1 MKKILVTGSLAYDH
15 IMDFPGEF
23 KDHILPDKV
32 HILNVCFSINEIQ
45 TKHGGTAGNIA
56 YNLALLGENPTIL
69 SAVGKDFDFSR
80 LESLGV
86 DATFIKRFEGK
97 TSSAH
102 IITDRADNQITAFNA
117 GVASN
122 LTGLDIEGE
131 YDIAILSPSVA
142 SAMVRWADQLREKK
156 IPFIF
161 DPGQEITNF
170 SSEQLKSSCRGAILI
185 TLNDYE
191 YELFKQKAGD
201 PLDYADLVLVT
212 KGPEGSVFLTK
223 DKEVINKPVKPNPL
237 VDPTGAG
244 DAVRAA
250 LIKGLLHN
258 YSLEDIGRLASL
270 LGTYAAERKG
280 TQEHSF
286 IWNELKVRFEQ
297 SFGTKPSFLDS

>member
-32 HILNVCFSINEIQ
+32 HVLNVCFSINRIQ

-69 SAVGKDFDFSR
+69 GAAGNDFDFTR
-80 LESLGV
+80 LKSLGV
-86 DATFIKRFEGK
+86 DTTFIKRFEGK

-117 GVASN
+117 GVGNN
-122 LTGLDIEGE
+122 LVDLDIEGE
-131 YDIAILSPSVA
+131 YDLAILAPSVA
-142 SAMVRWADQLREKK
+142 SAMVKWANQLREKK

-161 DPGQEITNF
+161 DPGQQMTNF
-170 SSEQLKSSCRGAILI
+170 SAEELKSSCSGAVLI

-191 YELFKQKAGD
+191 YELFKNKVGD
-201 PLDYADLVLVT
+201 PLQYTDLVLVT
-212 KGPEGSVFLTK
+212 KGPKGSVFLTK
-223 DKEVINKPVKPNPL
+223 DREVVNKPVAPEPL

-250 LIKGLLHN
+250 LIKGLLYN
-258 YSLEDIGRLASL
+258 YSLEDIGKLASL
-270 LGTYAAERKG
+270 LGTYAAEHKG

-286 IWNELKVRFEQ
+286 ILNELEVRFEK
-297 SFGTKPSFLDS
+297 SFGCKPSFLDS

>member
-23 KDHILPDKV
+23 KDHILPNKV
-32 HILNVCFSINEIQ
+32 HVLNVCFSINGIQ

-69 SAVGKDFDFSR
+69 GAVGTDFDFTR

-86 DATFIKRFEGK
+86 DATFIKTFEGK

-102 IITDRADNQITAFNA
+102 IITDQADNQITAFNA
-117 GVASN
+117 GVASE
-122 LTGLDIEGE
+122 LAKLDIEGD
-131 YDIAILSPSVA
+131 YDIAILAPSIPN
-142 SAMVRWADQLREKK
+142 AMVRWADQLREKK

-161 DPGQEITNF
+161 DPGQQITNF
-170 SSEQLKSSCRGAILI
+170 SSEQLKSSCSGAILI

-191 YELFKQKAGD
+191 YELFKNKVGD
-201 PLDYADLVLVT
+201 PLDYTDLVLVT

-223 DKEVINKPVKPNPL
+223 DREIVNKPVKPNPL

-250 LIKGLLHN
+250 LIKGLL
-258 YSLEDIGRLASL
+258 YDYKLEDIGKLASL
-270 LGTYAAERKG
+270 LGTYAAEHKG

-286 IWNELKVRFEQ
+286 ILNELKVRYEQ
-297 SFGTKPSFLDS
+297 SFGHKPSFLDS